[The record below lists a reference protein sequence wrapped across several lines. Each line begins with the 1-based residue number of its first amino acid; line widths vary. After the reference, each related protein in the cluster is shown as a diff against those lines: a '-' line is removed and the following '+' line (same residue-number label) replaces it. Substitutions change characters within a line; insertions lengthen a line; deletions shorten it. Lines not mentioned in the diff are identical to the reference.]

1 VAVARPPDGRT
12 DQQLLGLAEAPRSRR
27 ARTMTRL
34 FVAIWPPDDVLDA
47 LADIERP
54 RDQGVTW
61 VPRENLHITLRFLGD
76 ADVDE
81 VTARLDDVH
90 LPAATAVV
98 GPAFDLLGERSLISP
113 VAGVDDLAAV
123 VRQAVRGLGTERERP
138 RFQGHITVARLARR
152 SRPHRSAGR
161 RFDATFAVTEVALVA
176 STLRDT
182 GAVYET
188 LATWPTY

>member
-1 VAVARPPDGRT
+1 MAVARSSDGGT
-12 DQQLLGLAEAPRSRR
+12 DQQLLGVAEAPSTRPDQ
-27 ARTMTRL
+27 TMTRL

-54 RDQGVTW
+54 KDQGVKW
-61 VPRENLHITLRFLGD
+61 IPRENLHITLRFLGD
-76 ADVDE
+76 AHVEE
-81 VTARLDDVH
+81 VVARLDDVN

-113 VAGVDDLAAV
+113 VAGVDDLADV
-123 VRQAVRGLGTERERP
+123 VRRALRGLGTERERP

-152 SRPHRSAGR
+152 ARPQRSAGR
-161 RFDATFAVTEVALVA
+161 RFDATFDVTEIALVE
-176 STLRDT
+176 STLRDS

-188 LATWPTY
+188 IETWPTH